1 MLVLE
6 MQCLSYFKL
15 LRFKVISQ
23 LSYIARLK
31 TLCVVVTLEVGYVQ
45 NISGSD
51 KKEMEKDTGFMVLA
65 DDLIKVIESS
75 ILTFNVFLKMDKKKP
90 NGGIHLF
97 GNHNNNHVNST
108 TPLLL
113 VQSSIDKVRFLCTQ
127 MLLLSYASLVS
138 HKRGTFAEKGESK
151 GAFKEDKR
159 AEKEIMASNMGRCS
173 TLVCSH

>member
-1 MLVLE
+1 LQRYIENEPFEQGSRSELYARARNAMP
-6 MQCLSYFKL
+6 KL
-15 LRFKVISQ
+15 LQAPKIQ
-23 LSYIARLK
+23 
-31 TLCVVVTLEVGYVQ
+31 
-45 NISGSD
+45 GSD